1 MVATIGAGVVG
12 VLVGM
17 GLLNAIHVQQLVLS
31 PWILAP
37 VVLGALVAVLA
48 ASVCTP
54 ALNRVRSEPLAQ
66 E

>member
-1 MVATIGAGVVG
+1 VVG
-12 VLVGM
+12 VGVGIGLFSLVEKDG
-17 GLLNAIHVQQLVLS
+17 IVLS

-37 VVLGALVAVLA
+37 VALGVGVALLA

-54 ALNRVRSEPLAQ
+54 ALNRVRAEPLAD